1 MKPDP
6 KKVIIKHPIMI
17 YEHHSEEKPVVRLK
31 TTLVAGLMAATF
43 MAIVFITWLIRNW
56 FGV

>member
-1 MKPDP
+1 MR
-6 KKVIIKHPIMI
+6 
-17 YEHHSEEKPVVRLK
+17 HSNEKPVVRLK

-56 FGV
+56 FNL